1 MLQSPNLLQLT
12 GVLFLKEPA
21 HQIVENNY
29 KFADS
34 YFYSLE
40 QRGQKSFH
48 RVFDEIPNGPNLT
61 DLYFPDGTKCCIEL
75 ITQTKIFKITTLSG
89 YVCHADDL
97 IYLFSLDVPI
107 IFCNINEFFIVR
119 KISFRSLI
127 KCSLYYF
134 IKTF

>member
-1 MLQSPNLLQLT
+1 MAPGIVDVSLIVSSSFNMLQNPNLLQLT

-61 DLYFPDGTKCCIEL
+61 DLYFPDGI
-75 ITQTKIFKITTLSG
+75 
-89 YVCHADDL
+89 
-97 IYLFSLDVPI
+97 
-107 IFCNINEFFIVR
+107 
-119 KISFRSLI
+119 
-127 KCSLYYF
+127 LY
-134 IKTF
+134 